1 MKWAAGKEKAPL
13 YRVMGAFLISLLIC
27 IFGMPVLIG
36 WLRRRGIGQYIRE
49 DGPRAHL
56 AKEGTPTMG
65 GVLIVLSAL
74 AGFLLMAVRLSSG
87 TGFALGLV
95 ILGCGL
101 LGFADDYTKLRYAR
115 SLGLRVRSKLF
126 WQLLVSVALAYLATR
141 HFGVDTKLYF
151 FRTQSVLCDLG
162 PFYYVLV
169 FLMII
174 GFSNAVNLTDG
185 LDGLASGTT
194 ILVMTAYVLIAF
206 TQFRNHQFL
215 YHHVQSSLDVAIFA
229 GAMMGSCVG
238 FLWWNAPPA
247 KIFMGDTG
255 SLALGGSLATVA
267 VLSKTELLLLVL
279 GGLFVLEAVSVII
292 QVLVYKATRRRVFRM
307 APLHHH
313 FELKGWSEVTTL
325 IRLWIVAGFFVGIGF
340 ILFYINY
347 VGGK

>member
-1 MKWAAGKEKAPL
+1 MPPAGKEKAPL
-13 YRVMGAFLISLLIC
+13 YRVMGALLVSLLVC
-27 IFGMPVLIG
+27 IFGMPLFIG
-36 WLRRRGIGQYIRE
+36 WLRKRGIGQYVRE
-49 DGPRAHL
+49 DGPQAHL

-65 GVLIVLSAL
+65 GVLIVVSTLV
-74 AGFLLMAVRLSSG
+74 GFLLMAVRLTSG

-95 ILGCGL
+95 IVACGL
-101 LGFADDYTKLRYAR
+101 LGFADDATKLRYAR
-115 SLGLRVRSKLF
+115 SRGLRGRTKLF
-126 WQLLVSVALAYLATR
+126 WQLLISIALAYLATR
-141 HFGVDTKLYF
+141 HFGVDSKLYF
-151 FRTQSVLCDLG
+151 FRTQNVLCDLG
-162 PFYYVLV
+162 PFYFLLV
-169 FLMII
+169 FLMLI
-174 GFSNAVNLTDG
+174 GTSNAVNLTDG

-206 TQFRNHQFL
+206 TQFRNHHFL
-215 YHHVQSSLDVAIFA
+215 YQHVRSSLDIAIFA

-279 GGLFVLEAVSVII
+279 GGLFVLEALSVII
-292 QVLVYKATRRRVFRM
+292 QVLVYKTSRRRVFRM

-325 IRLWIVAGFFVGIGF
+325 IRLWIIAGFFVGIGF
-340 ILFYINY
+340 LVFYINY